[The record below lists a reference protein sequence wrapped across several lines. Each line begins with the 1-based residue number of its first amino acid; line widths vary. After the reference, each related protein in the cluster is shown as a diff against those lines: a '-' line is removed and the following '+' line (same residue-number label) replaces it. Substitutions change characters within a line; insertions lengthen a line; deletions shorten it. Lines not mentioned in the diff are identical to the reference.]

1 MVVAPG
7 QRDFVFSE
15 PPGLGCGHGWRTWL
29 TRSAHGDVAVAYP
42 RGMRSA
48 VPDVL
53 AAGLRIVFCGI
64 NPGRVSA
71 AAGAHYANPRNDF
84 WRLLHAAR
92 LTPRLLAPVEQG
104 AVVEYGLGLTNAAA
118 RTTPGASDLRRADFA
133 LSEERLAKIAR
144 ELRPDWIA
152 FVGKAAYQGTFGER
166 PALGVQARRLGDTQ
180 LFVLP
185 STSPANAAVPWGERA
200 RWFQELAGR
209 ASGMPLRPAARAV
222 VLDSDNRVVLVR
234 FVFLGGPL
242 WALPGGGIEPGE
254 SPEQAIARELIEE
267 VGLRYPVGPLLWT
280 RDHWFLAMEGW
291 AGQTEQIYLV
301 ALGRRGQEIVPEMSA
316 AQLADEHV
324 TDLRWWMLDEIEAA
338 RDVEFA
344 PRRLGALLRDL
355 VDRGPPSAPID
366 AGV

>member
-1 MVVAPG
+1 
-7 QRDFVFSE
+7 
-15 PPGLGCGHGWRTWL
+15 
-29 TRSAHGDVAVAYP
+29 
-42 RGMRSA
+42 
-48 VPDVL
+48 VL

-92 LTPRLLAPVEQG
+92 LTPRLLAPAEQG

-133 LSEERLAKIAR
+133 RSEARLATIAR
-144 ELRPDWIA
+144 QLRPDWIA
-152 FVGKAAYQGTFGER
+152 FVGKAAYQGSFGER
-166 PALGVQARRLGDTQ
+166 PALGVQARRLGDTR

-200 RWFQELAGR
+200 RWFEELAGR
-209 ASGMPLRPAARAV
+209 ASGLPLRPAARAV

-234 FVFLGGPL
+234 FVFGDGPF

-254 SPEQAIARELIEE
+254 SPEQAIARELLEE
-267 VGLRYPVGPLLWT
+267 VGVRDPIGPLVWT
-280 RDHWFLAMEGW
+280 RDHWFLKMEGW

-301 ALGRRGQEIVPEMSA
+301 SLGRRGGPIVPTMSA

-324 TDLRWWMLDEIEAA
+324 TDLRWWTLDEIEAA

-344 PRRLGALLRDL
+344 PRRLGALLREL
-355 VDRGPPSAPID
+355 VDRGPLPAPFD